1 MARHRDDRGDSFTAR
16 RVPVRRRINRP
27 GFTIQLA
34 LSCQTCRENDAFKT
48 LLRDAGR
55 EDLLD
60 TGHGTSGA
68 GIVIPSKG
76 RPGAGPLTM
85 MQ

>member
-1 MARHRDDRGDSFTAR
+1 M
-16 RVPVRRRINRP
+16 
-27 GFTIQLA
+27 
-34 LSCQTCRENDAFKT
+34 AFKT
-48 LLRDAGR
+48 LLTDAGR
-55 EDLLD
+55 EDMLA
-60 TGHGTSGA
+60 TGHGTSGGA